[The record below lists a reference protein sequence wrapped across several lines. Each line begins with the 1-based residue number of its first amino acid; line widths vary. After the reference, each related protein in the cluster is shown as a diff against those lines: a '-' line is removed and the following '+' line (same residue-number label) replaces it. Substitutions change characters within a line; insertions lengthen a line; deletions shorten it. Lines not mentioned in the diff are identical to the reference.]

1 SLFIALEQFENDL
14 RVQGDT
20 KQLTGIQNYLK
31 SLKEGGDKA
40 KTAFSD
46 LQKQGLVSETTLK
59 FIAELD
65 TKINE
70 ANNSID
76 RQKEIQNLVKNA
88 TNDTTKAQQ
97 DQAKAVNDSAKA
109 WMSLTQKQ
117 RD

>member
-1 SLFIALEQFENDL
+1 
-14 RVQGDT
+14 
-20 KQLTGIQNYLK
+20 
-31 SLKEGGDKA
+31 

-117 RD
+117 RDYITQAKQDVLREG